1 MKHTKDDGGPIY
13 PRTLR
18 TEDGWEPKG
27 GLSLRDYFAGQALVA
42 IAAKLNGKLYPSGA
56 ARIAYDMAD
65 AMLKKREINS
75 K

>member
-1 MKHTKDDGGPIY
+1 MKHTKDDGGPAF
-13 PRTLR
+13 PLPS
-18 TEDGWEPKG
+18 EPG
-27 GLSLRDYFAGQALVA
+27 FPAELGMTLRDYFAGQALVA